1 MGIISLKTPI
11 IICVFN
17 PTNINM
23 KIQGWGKEWGM
34 EEGEGGGREGG
45 GGSTFISYNHL
56 SVTIIAHICW
66 VEKEYTSRLQQTSV
80 NN

>member
-1 MGIISLKTPI
+1 
-11 IICVFN
+11 
-17 PTNINM
+17 
-23 KIQGWGKEWGM
+23 M

-45 GGSTFISYNHL
+45 GWSTFISYNHL